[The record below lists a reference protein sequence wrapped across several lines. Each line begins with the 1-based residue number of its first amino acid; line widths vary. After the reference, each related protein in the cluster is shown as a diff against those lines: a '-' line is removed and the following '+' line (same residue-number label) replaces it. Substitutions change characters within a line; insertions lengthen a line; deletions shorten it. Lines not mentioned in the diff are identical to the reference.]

1 MDFPTQEKQYFIDQP
16 TIAQR
21 FNEFFTGTLSLLL
34 ETAGLCKSVRQL
46 SSRKFTIEHFILQQI
61 AEKFILKQLR
71 DLKVEKATGL
81 HGIPPC
87 FLKDSAAVK
96 APTVT
101 FLVILS
107 LSTGSVPD
115 EWIKARVVPFYK
127 SGGRENMDNYRP
139 ISILPE

>member
-1 MDFPTQEKQYFIDQP
+1 M
-16 TIAQR
+16 
-21 FNEFFTGTLSLLL
+21 
-34 ETAGLCKSVRQL
+34 
-46 SSRKFTIEHFILQQI
+46 
-61 AEKFILKQLR
+61 
-71 DLKVEKATGL
+71 EKATGL
-81 HGIPPC
+81 HGIPPR

-115 EWIKARVVPFYK
+115 EWIKTCVVPFYK

-139 ISILPE
+139 ISILPVLSKTIC